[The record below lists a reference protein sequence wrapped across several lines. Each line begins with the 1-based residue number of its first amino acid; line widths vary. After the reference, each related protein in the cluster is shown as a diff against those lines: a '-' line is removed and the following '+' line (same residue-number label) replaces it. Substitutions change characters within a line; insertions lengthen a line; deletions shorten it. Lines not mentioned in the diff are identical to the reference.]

1 MAEVGCVKDGHFQNL
16 QVESTTILDTGDV
29 TMTGNLIIGSTSTS
43 DVNWVSST
51 GLSPVKITHSQIS
64 RAVAN
69 GGSYPS
75 IMGTVNS
82 VLITGYDMPACESLF
97 CYLSNL
103 DSLTAVQS
111 THLFGTT
118 AVVSQTSTITEAAAG
133 ALAGADGY
141 VTNLTPQF
149 LTGDWSVA
157 KDIGAQNPFA
167 DLGDNIQQLIVFGGN
182 SSTGTGALTFSLAG
196 SDKFDD
202 SGSSI
207 AVTGAGT
214 QIFTFAT
221 SAGGDDS
228 VDITLTPQAT
238 TNILKG
244 SFIYLE
250 HTGADAVNVRGYI
263 KVSGGT
269 LTAAIPG

>member
-1 MAEVGCVKDGHFQNL
+1 MSETGCLKDGNFQNL
-16 QVESTTILDTGDV
+16 QIENTTILDMGNVTLTGKL
-29 TMTGNLIIGSTSTS
+29 TIGSTSTH
-43 DVNWVSST
+43 DVNWVSPI
-51 GLSPVKITHSQIS
+51 GLSPVMITHSTAS

-82 VLITGYDMPACESLF
+82 VNIVGYDMPACEALF
-97 CYLSNL
+97 SYLSNL
-103 DSLTAVQS
+103 DSLSVVQS
-111 THLFGTT
+111 THLFGT
-118 AVVSQTSTITEAAAG
+118 AASASQTSTITEAAAS
-133 ALAGADGY
+133 ALDNADGY
-141 VTNLTPQF
+141 ATTLTPQF
-149 LTGDWSVA
+149 LTGDWSAA
-157 KDIGAQNPFA
+157 KDIGATNPFA

-182 SSTGTGALTFSLAG
+182 TSTGTGALTFSLTG

-214 QIFTFAT
+214 QVFTFIT
-221 SAGGDDS
+221 PAGGDDS
-228 VDITLTPQAT
+228 IDITLTPQAT